1 MIPVKG
7 EAAMLSGLSGRLAK
21 VREKLGIQAL
31 FSRRSG
37 ENFPW
42 ELIEEILITGDVGV
56 AMTERVIGEL
66 RLKVS
71 ASGPDSDP
79 ARLLSMVLRDMLLEV
94 KGTGEPILFSSAPTV
109 VLLVGVNGSG
119 KTTTAA
125 KLSWNLGREGRKTIL
140 AAADTYRAGAVE
152 QLRIWGERAGA
163 RVVSHLSKGD
173 PGAVVFDAIKATE
186 AKGYDCLIVDT
197 AGRLHNRENLME
209 EMARVSGIIDKNC
222 AGWVRESFLVIDT
235 VSGQNGLKQV
245 EAFGKVVPL
254 TGLVMTK
261 YDHTAKGG
269 VILSAGH
276 ELGVPVR
283 YIGLGEGME
292 DLVLF
297 HPGEFV
303 EALIADVRKEV

>member
-1 MIPVKG
+1 MFSK
-7 EAAMLSGLSGRLAK
+7 LSERLGR
-21 VREKLGIQAL
+21 VREKWGIQAL
-31 FSRRSG
+31 FSERSRNG
-37 ENFPW
+37 ISW
-42 ELIEEILITGDVGV
+42 ESLEEVFIAGDVGV
-56 AMTERVIGEL
+56 TMTERVIDTL
-66 RLKVS
+66 RAKVS
-71 ASGPDSDP
+71 VSGPDVDP
-79 ARLLSMVLRDMLLEV
+79 AKLLSVVLRDMLLEV
-94 KGTGEPILFSSAPTV
+94 KGTGEPIRFSSAPTA

-140 AAADTYRAGAVE
+140 AAADTFRAGAVE

-163 RVVSHLSKGD
+163 RVVSHPSKGD

-186 AKGYDCLIVDT
+186 ARGCDCLIVDT
-197 AGRLHNRENLME
+197 AGRLHNRDNLME

-222 AGWVRESFLVIDT
+222 AGWVRESFLVIDA

>member
-1 MIPVKG
+1 MFSR
-7 EAAMLSGLSGRLAK
+7 LSERLGIA
-21 VREKLGIQAL
+21 REKWGLRAL
-31 FSRRSG
+31 FAGRSRNG
-37 ENFPW
+37 IPW
-42 ELIEEILITGDVGV
+42 ESLEEVLIAGDVGV
-56 AMTERVIGEL
+56 TMTDRVIDAL

-71 ASGPDSDP
+71 AGGPDVDP
-79 ARLLSMVLRDMLLEV
+79 ARLLSVVLRDMLLEV
-94 KGTGEPILFSSAPTV
+94 KGTGEPIRFSSSPTA

-125 KLSWNLGREGRKTIL
+125 KLSWSLGREGRKTIL
-140 AAADTYRAGAVE
+140 AAADTFRAGAVE

-163 RVVSHLSKGD
+163 RVVSHPSKGD

-197 AGRLHNRENLME
+197 AGRLHNRGNLME
-209 EMARVSGIIDKNC
+209 EMARISGIIDKNC
-222 AGWVRESFLVIDT
+222 PGWVRESFLVIDA

-269 VILSAGH
+269 VILSACQ

-297 HPGEFV
+297 DPGEFV
-303 EALIADVRKEV
+303 EALLGDTREEV